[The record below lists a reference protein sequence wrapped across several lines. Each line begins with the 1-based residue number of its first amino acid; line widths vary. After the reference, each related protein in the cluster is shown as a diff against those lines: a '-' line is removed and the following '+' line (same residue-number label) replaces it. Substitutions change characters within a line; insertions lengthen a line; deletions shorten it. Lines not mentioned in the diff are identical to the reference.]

1 MGIVC
6 PWWMGYLIDNPIR
19 RLFHDP
25 ARLLAPHVRPGMTV
39 LDIGCGLGFIAIPA
53 ARIVGDAG
61 LVIAVDIQQKMLDG
75 LMARANKAGVAQ
87 RIRPH
92 RCAPDDIGQH
102 SPADVAAA
110 IFSIHE
116 TPDTPRILRQ
126 IHANLKPGGRLLI
139 AEPRIEVTRQGF
151 EDTLAIAAAAG
162 FTLLDRPH
170 LPMGR
175 MAVLQRL
182 PKEAAS

>member
-25 ARLLAPHVRPGMTV
+25 ARLLAPHVRTGMTV
-39 LDIGCGLGFIAIPA
+39 LDIGCGLGFAAIPA
-53 ARIVGDAG
+53 ARMVGDSG
-61 LVIAVDIQQKMLDG
+61 SVIAIDIQQKMLDG
-75 LMARANKAGVAQ
+75 LMARANRAGVAH

-92 RCAPDDIGQH
+92 RCAPDDIGRH
-102 SPADVAAA
+102 PAADFAAA
-110 IFSIHE
+110 FFSIHE
-116 TPDTPRILRQ
+116 MPDTPRASRQ
-126 IHANLKPGGRLLI
+126 IAANLKPGARFLI
-139 AEPRIEVTRQGF
+139 AEPRMEVTPRGF

-162 FTLLDRPH
+162 FILLERPR

-175 MAVLQRL
+175 MALLQRV
-182 PKEAAS
+182 